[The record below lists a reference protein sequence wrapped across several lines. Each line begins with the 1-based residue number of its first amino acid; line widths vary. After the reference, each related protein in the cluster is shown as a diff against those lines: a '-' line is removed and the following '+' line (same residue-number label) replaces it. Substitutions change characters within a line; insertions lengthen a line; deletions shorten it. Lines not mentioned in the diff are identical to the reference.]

1 MLISVLLISKLL
13 NYLNNMKFNK
23 QYWIE
28 QLTKEVGLEGVS
40 YEELSNHFVNFDS
53 FFGNEEDS
61 PTSRVNAKDYVDRQL
76 LEIEKQYEEFSISE
90 NSEVV
95 PESLTLDFNE
105 ADIFSRLGNVSN
117 ENFGEVPVDTL
128 YQENKVFYNGVPL
141 LIPVQQ
147 NIERSDIRYYE
158 VQIEGRIFV
167 VAINKKNGDL
177 KTEDQINHIKSTSC
191 FIEERNPLS
200 FIGGE
205 DIISYFQFS
214 NLVEEIARRK
224 GTVAV
229 NVKIQDNVKTEFD
242 GVKLDN
248 FA

>member
-1 MLISVLLISKLL
+1 MQ
-13 NYLNNMKFNK
+13 FNK

-28 QLTKEVGLEGVS
+28 QLTKEVGLEGVP

-53 FFGNEEDS
+53 FFGTEEDS
-61 PTSRVNAKDYVDRQL
+61 PTSKVNAKDYVDRQL
-76 LEIEKQYEEFSISE
+76 VEIEKQYEEFSISE
-90 NSEVV
+90 NSAVV
-95 PESLTLDFNE
+95 PQSLTLDYNE
-105 ADIFSRLGNVSN
+105 ADIFNRLGNVAN

-158 VQIEGRIFV
+158 VQIEGRIFM
-167 VAINKKNGDL
+167 VAINKKSGDL
-177 KTEDQINHIKSTSC
+177 KTEDQINHIKSTSY
-191 FIEERNPLS
+191 FIEERNPLT
-200 FIGGE
+200 FFGGE
-205 DIISYFQFS
+205 EIVSYFQFA

-224 GTVAV
+224 GTVSV
-229 NVKIQDNVKTEFD
+229 EVKLKDNVKTEFD
-242 GVKLDN
+242 GVKLED

>member
-1 MLISVLLISKLL
+1 MQ
-13 NYLNNMKFNK
+13 FNK

-53 FFGNEEDS
+53 FFGTDEDS
-61 PTSRVNAKDYVDRQL
+61 PTSKVNAKDYVNRQL
-76 LEIEKQYEEFSISE
+76 KEIEKQYEEFTLSE
-90 NSEVV
+90 NSEVA
-95 PESLTLDFNE
+95 SKSSALDFDE
-105 ADIFSRLGNVSN
+105 ANIFNRLGNVSN
-117 ENFGEVPVDTL
+117 ENFDEVPVDNL
-128 YQENKVFYNGVPL
+128 NQDYKVFYNNIPL

-147 NIERSDIRYYE
+147 NIERVDIGYYD
-158 VQIEGRIFV
+158 VYIEGKVFT
-167 VAINKKNGDL
+167 VAINKKNSDL
-177 KTEDQINHIKSTSC
+177 RTEDQINHIKSTSY
-191 FIEERNPLS
+191 FIEERNPIT

-224 GTVAV
+224 GTISV
-229 NVKIQDNVKTEFD
+229 NIKIQDNVKTKFD